1 MIAVCSAGIVIGVA
15 SAAAFSDFHE
25 LVWLC
30 AGILIATCAFRWP
43 HVVMIVPLLCAGILL
58 GLWRGSIDQQK
69 LAPYHKLIG
78 NTLSVSGVVTEDPDV
93 GKEGEV
99 VLRVQVVSVNDHA
112 LTGTI
117 WVNARFE
124 GDVQRSDLVTI
135 EGKLSEG
142 FGTFAASMYRA
153 TIKKV
158 QRPQPGDVALQVRD
172 TFADA
177 VRTGVPDPEA
187 SLGIGFLV
195 GQRRSLPADLDE
207 ALQIAGLMHIVVAS
221 GYNLTILVRLARRIF
236 MKVSRFASAF
246 TSGGMIL
253 AFLAV
258 TGASPSM
265 SRAGL
270 VAGLSLLA
278 WYYGR
283 RFHPL
288 VLLPFAAAVTVFIN
302 PSFAWNDLGWQ
313 LSFAAFGG
321 VMIVAPLMQ
330 RYFFGEEKPGIIR
343 QILGETVAA
352 QLCTMPILIAAF
364 GTFSNVAILA
374 NMLVVPLVPLA
385 MLFTFI
391 VGVTAIAVPMI
402 TPIIS
407 WPTTQLLHY
416 MTATAQCLAGLPWAE
431 STVQFSSLLVLLC
444 YGGLAV
450 ACMYMWR
457 KTGYALREANLVE

>member
-1 MIAVCSAGIVIGVA
+1 MFAVLSVGIVAGVMLAA
-15 SAAAFSDFHE
+15 SFPMFHA

-30 AGILIATCAFRWP
+30 IGIL
-43 HVVMIVPLLCAGILL
+43 VSLCALRWTYVGMIIPVLFAGMLL

-69 LAPYHKLIG
+69 LIPYKSLIG
-78 NTLSVSGVVTEDPDV
+78 TVSSVKGVVAEDPDT

-99 VLRVQVVSVNDHA
+99 VLRVQVESIRNHTLSGMV
-112 LTGTI
+112 

-124 GDVQRSDLVTI
+124 GDVRRSDIVTI
-135 EGKLSEG
+135 KGALSEG

-153 TIKKV
+153 TITKV
-158 QRPQPGDVALQVRD
+158 QRPQPGDVALQARD
-172 TFADA
+172 AFAGA
-177 VRTGVPDPEA
+177 VRQGVPDPEA

-195 GQRRSLPADLDE
+195 GQRRSLPPDLDE
-207 ALQIAGLMHIVVAS
+207 ALRIAGLMHIVVAS
-221 GYNLTILVRLARRIF
+221 GYNLTILVRLARRLF
-236 MKVSRFASAF
+236 AKVSKFASLFA
-246 TSGGMIL
+246 SGGMIVS
-253 AFLAV
+253 FLAI

-288 VLLPFAAAVTVFIN
+288 VLLPFAAAVTVMAN

-313 LSFAAFGG
+313 LSFAAFAG

-330 RYFFGEEKPGIIR
+330 RYFFGEEKPGFIR

-364 GTFSNVAILA
+364 GVFSNVAIFA
-374 NMLVVPLVPLA
+374 NMLVVPLVPFA
-385 MLFTFI
+385 MLLTFI
-391 VGVTAIAVPMI
+391 VGIVAMI
-402 TPIIS
+402 MPVFVSVVS

-416 MTATAQCLAGLPWAE
+416 MTTTAQYLAGLPWAQ
-431 STVQFSSLLVLLC
+431 STAQISPLFMAAC
-444 YGGLAV
+444 YGGLAGMCV
-450 ACMYMWR
+450 YMWR
-457 KTGYALREANLVE
+457 KTGYALRDSNVVE